1 MIILKCAYNLLT
13 NIIAPLIF
21 IKKAIIKSNPP
32 YGSRVKELAGNIPKK
47 DYHNP
52 IWFHTVSVGETQGA
66 IPLIK
71 KFHNLYPDISIVVTT
86 TTTTSAELY
95 KKLDYVTHLYGTF
108 DASFMVKKFTER
120 LKPRALIIMETELWP
135 NLLDN
140 LSKQHVPVILMNAR
154 LSDKSASR
162 YRKLGRAFD
171 ELISGKIV
179 RFICQTE
186 ADKSNFASLGVTGDK
201 LTVSGSLKYDIE
213 IPENIHKTGFFAS
226 IPDERPV
233 LCVASTHDGEDE
245 KVLSIFGKIK
255 KKIPEI
261 LMIIVPRH
269 PERFISVFNLAQ
281 KAGYKTANK
290 TDGAIEKT
298 TEIVI
303 GNTMGEMTLYMG
315 VSTIVLMA
323 GSLTDIGGHN
333 PLEAIAVNKPV
344 ITGASIRN
352 FKKIYQE
359 LEKADAT
366 VVATEDNLADTIIDL
381 LLSHEKRESMNHHA
395 QKVLLN
401 NRGAI
406 DRTIAAIT
414 ESLDIK

>member
-95 KKLDYVTHLYGTF
+95 KKLDYVTHLYAPF

-226 IPDERPV
+226 IP
-233 LCVASTHDGEDE
+233 
-245 KVLSIFGKIK
+245 
-255 KKIPEI
+255 
-261 LMIIVPRH
+261 

>member
-1 MIILKCAYNLLT
+1 M
-13 NIIAPLIF
+13 
-21 IKKAIIKSNPP
+21 
-32 YGSRVKELAGNIPKK
+32 
-47 DYHNP
+47 
-52 IWFHTVSVGETQGA
+52 
-66 IPLIK
+66 
-71 KFHNLYPDISIVVTT
+71 
-86 TTTTSAELY
+86 
-95 KKLDYVTHLYGTF
+95 
-108 DASFMVKKFTER
+108 
-120 LKPRALIIMETELWP
+120 
-135 NLLDN
+135 
-140 LSKQHVPVILMNAR
+140 
-154 LSDKSASR
+154 
-162 YRKLGRAFD
+162 
-171 ELISGKIV
+171 
-179 RFICQTE
+179 
-186 ADKSNFASLGVTGDK
+186 
-201 LTVSGSLKYDIE
+201 
-213 IPENIHKTGFFAS
+213 
-226 IPDERPV
+226 PDERPV

-366 VVATEDNLADTIIDL
+366 VVATEYNLEDTIIDL